1 MHTPPASSSS
11 PEARTPPSIT
21 STSQLRP
28 LKTTRCGGVVSC
40 ESFATSNFRRLSPRS
55 LAAPRSST
63 TAAVSAPQHPHRR
76 PHMGAAGVCAY
87 LCVALALFSAQVHA
101 FRAPLRAAFRKSG
114 RLGATKE
121 DEDTRNVAEWATV
134 LKEHRG
140 RRFQVIAAEA
150 WEDMAL
156 KLERE
161 HPERFRFHTSSWGH
175 WPDGTDNIEIGG
187 FSPHNVISG
196 SHVVFLANFE
206 SNAQTLSQFS
216 VIITLLQ
223 SFVESL
229 TVVLPFYPVGQME
242 RITKPGQVEMARQR
256 QQRDADSR

>member
-1 MHTPPASSSS
+1 
-11 PEARTPPSIT
+11 
-21 STSQLRP
+21 
-28 LKTTRCGGVVSC
+28 
-40 ESFATSNFRRLSPRS
+40 
-55 LAAPRSST
+55 
-63 TAAVSAPQHPHRR
+63 
-76 PHMGAAGVCAY
+76 MGAAGVCAY

-242 RITKPGQVEMARQR
+242 RITKPGQVATANTYAQLFSNLPSSGKPTRVMVYDIHALQIAGGRH
-256 QQRDADSR
+256 